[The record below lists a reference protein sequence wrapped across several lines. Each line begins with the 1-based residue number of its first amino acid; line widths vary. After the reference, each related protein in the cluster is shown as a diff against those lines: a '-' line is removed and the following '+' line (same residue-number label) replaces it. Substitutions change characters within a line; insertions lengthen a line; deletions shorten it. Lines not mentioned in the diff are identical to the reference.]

1 MTQDPPLRVL
11 RLQLTYLAIVALV
24 VLLQTLPL
32 QSLAYPFAPADVPL
46 AITFAWIMRRPD
58 VMSPILITLAFLF
71 ADAILQRPPGLW
83 TLIVLCA
90 SIFLRMRTRGRKE
103 MLFLYE
109 WFIVSWVIG
118 VSFLV
123 HYFALMFS
131 FMPVPDVQQ
140 YVVQVMLSVLIYPIC
155 KWLFRAMLSF
165 ALTQTLHPS
174 ASRAAK

>member
-32 QSLAYPFAPADVPL
+32 QSLPYPFAPADVPL
-46 AITFAWIMRRPD
+46 TITFAWIMRRPD

-123 HYFALMFS
+123 HYFALMFT
-131 FMPVPDVQQ
+131 FLPVPDVQQ
-140 YVVQVMLSVLIYPIC
+140 YVVQVTLSILLYPIC

>member
-1 MTQDPPLRVL
+1 MMQDPPLRIL

-32 QSLAYPFAPADVPL
+32 QSLSYPFAPADVPL
-46 AITFAWIMRRPD
+46 AITLAWIMRRPD

-103 MLFLYE
+103 VQFLYE
-109 WFIVSWVIG
+109 WFIISLVIA

-123 HYFALMFS
+123 QYFALMFT
-131 FMPVPDVQQ
+131 FLPVPDLQP
-140 YVVQVMLSVLIYPIC
+140 YLVQVLLGILIYPLC
-155 KWLFRAMLSF
+155 KWLFRPMLRF
-165 ALTQTLHPS
+165 ALTQTMHPS
-174 ASRAAK
+174 ASRATR

>member
-1 MTQDPPLRVL
+1 
-11 RLQLTYLAIVALV
+11 V

-32 QSLAYPFAPADVPL
+32 QSLPYPFAPADVPL

-58 VMSPILITLAFLF
+58 VMNPILITLAFLF

-103 MLFLYE
+103 ILFLYE

-131 FMPVPDVQQ
+131 FLPVPDVQQ
-140 YVVQVMLSVLIYPIC
+140 YVVQVMLSILIYPIC
-155 KWLFRAMLSF
+155 KWLFRRMLSF

>member
-1 MTQDPPLRVL
+1 MMQDPPLRIL

-24 VLLQTLPL
+24 VLLQTLPV
-32 QSLAYPFAPADVPL
+32 QSLPHPFAPADVPL
-46 AITFAWIMRRPD
+46 AITLAWIMRRPD

-103 MLFLYE
+103 VQFLYE
-109 WFIVSWVIG
+109 WFIISLVIA

-123 HYFALMFS
+123 QYFALMFT
-131 FMPVPDVQQ
+131 FLPVPDLQP
-140 YVVQVMLSVLIYPIC
+140 YLVQVLLGILIYPIC
-155 KWLFRAMLSF
+155 KWLFRPMLRF
-165 ALTQTLHPS
+165 ALTQTMHPS
-174 ASRAAK
+174 ASRATR

>member
-24 VLLQTLPL
+24 VLLQILPL
-32 QSLAYPFAPADVPL
+32 QSLPYPFAPADVPL

-131 FMPVPDVQQ
+131 FLPVPDVQQ
-140 YVVQVMLSVLIYPIC
+140 YVVQVTLSILIYPIC

>member
-1 MTQDPPLRVL
+1 MMQDPPLRVF

-24 VLLQTLPL
+24 VLVQTLPL
-32 QSLAYPFAPADVPL
+32 QSLPYPFAPADVPL
-46 AITFAWIMRRPD
+46 AITFAWIIRRPD

-103 MLFLYE
+103 VLFLYE
-109 WFIVSWVIG
+109 WFIVSLVMG

-123 HYFALMFS
+123 HYFALMFT
-131 FMPVPDVQQ
+131 FLPVPDVKQ
-140 YVVQVMLSVLIYPIC
+140 YIVQVLLSILIYPIC
-155 KWLFRAMLSF
+155 KWLFCLMLRF

-174 ASRAAK
+174 APRTTR

>member
-32 QSLAYPFAPADVPL
+32 QSLPYPFAPADVPL

-71 ADAILQRPPGLW
+71 ADAILQGPPGLW

-131 FMPVPDVQQ
+131 FLPVPDVQQ
-140 YVVQVMLSVLIYPIC
+140 YVVQVTLSILIYPIC

>member
-1 MTQDPPLRVL
+1 MTQDPPLRVF

-24 VLLQTLPL
+24 VLLQTFPL
-32 QSLAYPFAPADVPL
+32 QSLPYPFAPADVPL

-103 MLFLYE
+103 ILFLYE
-109 WFIVSWVIG
+109 WLIVSWVVG

-131 FMPVPDVQQ
+131 FLPVPDVQQ
-140 YVVQVMLSVLIYPIC
+140 YVVQVMLSILIYPIC
-155 KWLFRAMLSF
+155 KWLFRRMLSF

>member
-1 MTQDPPLRVL
+1 MMQEPPLRIL

-32 QSLAYPFAPADVPL
+32 QSLPYPFAPTDVPL
-46 AITFAWIMRRPD
+46 AITLAWIMRRPD

-103 MLFLYE
+103 VQFLYE
-109 WFIVSWVIG
+109 WFIISLVIA

-123 HYFALMFS
+123 QYFALMFT
-131 FMPVPDVQQ
+131 FLPVPDLQP
-140 YVVQVMLSVLIYPIC
+140 YLVQVLLSILIYPIC
-155 KWLFRAMLSF
+155 KWLFRPMLRF
-165 ALTQTLHPS
+165 ALTQTMHPS
-174 ASRAAK
+174 ASRATR

>member
-24 VLLQTLPL
+24 VSLQTLPL
-32 QSLAYPFAPADVPL
+32 QSLPYPFAPADVPL
-46 AITFAWIMRRPD
+46 AITFAWILRRPD
-58 VMSPILITLAFLF
+58 VISPILITLAFLF

-109 WFIVSWVIG
+109 WLIVSWVIG

-131 FMPVPDVQQ
+131 FLPVPDVQQ
-140 YVVQVMLSVLIYPIC
+140 YVVQVTLSILIYPIC

-165 ALTQTLHPS
+165 ALTQTLNPS

>member
-11 RLQLTYLAIVALV
+11 RLQLTYLAIVALL

-32 QSLAYPFAPADVPL
+32 QSLRYPFAPADVPL

-58 VMSPILITLAFLF
+58 VMSPIPITLAFLF
-71 ADAILQRPPGLW
+71 AYAILQRPPCLW
-83 TLIVLCA
+83 TLIVLCS

-131 FMPVPDVQQ
+131 FLPVPDVQQ
-140 YVVQVMLSVLIYPIC
+140 YVVQVTLSILIYPIC

>member
-1 MTQDPPLRVL
+1 MHDTPLRVF

-32 QSLAYPFAPADVPL
+32 QGLPYPFAPANVPL
-46 AITFAWIMRRPD
+46 VVTFAWIMRRPD

-109 WFIVSWVIG
+109 WLIVSWVIG

-131 FMPVPDVQQ
+131 FLPVPDVQQ
-140 YVVQVMLSVLIYPIC
+140 YVVQVTLSILIYPIC

-174 ASRAAK
+174 ASRATR

>member
-1 MTQDPPLRVL
+1 MMQDPPLRIL

-32 QSLAYPFAPADVPL
+32 QSLPYPFAPADVPP
-46 AITFAWIMRRPD
+46 AITLAWIMRRPD

-103 MLFLYE
+103 VQFLYE
-109 WFIVSWVIG
+109 WFIISLVIA

-123 HYFALMFS
+123 QYFALMFT
-131 FMPVPDVQQ
+131 FLPVPDLQP
-140 YVVQVMLSVLIYPIC
+140 YLVQVLLSILIYPIC
-155 KWLFRAMLSF
+155 KWLFRPMLRF
-165 ALTQTLHPS
+165 ALTQTMHPS
-174 ASRAAK
+174 ASRATR

>member
-32 QSLAYPFAPADVPL
+32 QSLPYPFAPADVPL

-83 TLIVLCA
+83 DIDRALRLHFLA
-90 SIFLRMRTRGRKE
+90 HADPWSEGNSISL
-103 MLFLYE
+103 
-109 WFIVSWVIG
+109 
-118 VSFLV
+118 
-123 HYFALMFS
+123 
-131 FMPVPDVQQ
+131 
-140 YVVQVMLSVLIYPIC
+140 
-155 KWLFRAMLSF
+155 
-165 ALTQTLHPS
+165 
-174 ASRAAK
+174 

>member
-1 MTQDPPLRVL
+1 
-11 RLQLTYLAIVALV
+11 
-24 VLLQTLPL
+24 
-32 QSLAYPFAPADVPL
+32 
-46 AITFAWIMRRPD
+46 
-58 VMSPILITLAFLF
+58 
-71 ADAILQRPPGLW
+71 
-83 TLIVLCA
+83 
-90 SIFLRMRTRGRKE
+90 MRTRGRKE

-131 FMPVPDVQQ
+131 FLPVPDVQQ
-140 YVVQVMLSVLIYPIC
+140 YVVQVTLSILIYPIC

>member
-32 QSLAYPFAPADVPL
+32 QSLPYPFAPADVPL

-109 WFIVSWVIG
+109 WFSVSWVIG

-131 FMPVPDVQQ
+131 FLPVPDVQQ
-140 YVVQVMLSVLIYPIC
+140 YVVQVTLSILIYPIC

>member
-1 MTQDPPLRVL
+1 MTQDPPLRVF

-32 QSLAYPFAPADVPL
+32 QSLPYPFAPADVPL

-109 WFIVSWVIG
+109 WFIVSFVIG

-131 FMPVPDVQQ
+131 FLPVPDVQQ
-140 YVVQVMLSVLIYPIC
+140 YVVQVTLSILIYPIC
-155 KWLFRAMLSF
+155 KWLFRPMLSF

>member
-1 MTQDPPLRVL
+1 
-11 RLQLTYLAIVALV
+11 
-24 VLLQTLPL
+24 
-32 QSLAYPFAPADVPL
+32 
-46 AITFAWIMRRPD
+46 MRRPD

-131 FMPVPDVQQ
+131 FLPVPDVQQ
-140 YVVQVMLSVLIYPIC
+140 YVVQVTLSILIYPIC

>member
-32 QSLAYPFAPADVPL
+32 QSLPYPFAPADVPL
-46 AITFAWIMRRPD
+46 GITFAWIMRRPD

-131 FMPVPDVQQ
+131 FLPVPDVQQ
-140 YVVQVMLSVLIYPIC
+140 YVVQVTLSILIYPIC